1 VSGLLEAVEEVARLA
16 GAEGLRRFRKAGLTV
31 DTKADGSPVT
41 EADREAERLARAW
54 IEARFPEDGIV
65 GEEWGTVRPDARRV
79 WYLDPIDGTKAFVRG
94 VPLWGAMVGVA
105 EAGELVAG
113 CVHYPALDELVVA
126 ERGRGC
132 FWNGARARVSAV
144 SRLSEATVLCTDVKV
159 LPAAVER
166 VLRRGQVSRT
176 WGDCYG
182 YLLVA
187 TGRAEVMVD
196 AVMNPWDSA
205 ALLPIIEEAG
215 GVFTD
220 LQGVRTGLGASSVA
234 TNAALSKEVRGL
246 LASAPATALSGAF
259 SATAP
264 MATVVAQDART
275 GQVLM
280 VAHADAEAL
289 AKTVETGEM
298 HYRSRTRGLWHK
310 GGTSGNTQKVLS
322 LHLDCDG
329 DAVLARVLP
338 AGPACHTLD
347 PTCFH
352 DAPAA
357 EELGHLD
364 RTISERAAAPPGS
377 GSYTQKLLGNRNLR
391 LKKVGE
397 EATELVMALA
407 DRDLA
412 RAAEEAADVFYH
424 VLVALRAE
432 GLGLDDVRAVLA
444 ARARPGQAVAL
455 PVERSSPMATKAE
468 QFKSAEQR
476 KKAPVAKKAVKPSRA
491 ERTAA
496 AAVEAAKKTAP
507 PPKRLKGSEH
517 AQQMKSATAASRHGR
532 RGG

>member
-16 GAEGLRRFRKAGLTV
+16 GAEGKRRFRSAGLTV
-31 DTKADGSPVT
+31 DVKADGSPVT

-54 IEARFPEDGIV
+54 IEARFPQDGIV
-65 GEEWGTVRPDARRV
+65 GEEWGTVRPEARRR

-105 EAGELVAG
+105 EGDELVAG
-113 CVHYPALDELVVA
+113 CVYYPALDELVVA

-132 FWNGARARVSAV
+132 FWNGQRAHVSNVAR
-144 SRLSEATVLCTDVKV
+144 LEQATVLTTDVKA
-159 LPAAVER
+159 LPATVER
-166 VLRRGQVSRT
+166 LLRRGQVSRT

-220 LQGVRTGLGASSVA
+220 LDGVRTGLGKHSVA
-234 TNAALSKEVRGL
+234 TNAALSAEVRAIL
-246 LASAPATALSGAF
+246 KSTPATALPARF
-259 SATAP
+259 EAKAA

-275 GQVLM
+275 GEVLM

-289 AKTVETGEM
+289 QKTVETGEM

-310 GGTSGNTQKVLS
+310 GGTSGNTQKVQS

-357 EELGHLD
+357 EALGALD
-364 RTISERAAAPPGS
+364 RTIAERAAAPPGA
-377 GSYTQKLLGNRNLR
+377 SYTQKLLGNRNLR
-391 LKKVGE
+391 LKKIGE

-407 DRDLA
+407 DGDA
-412 RAAEEAADVFYH
+412 VRATEEAADVVYH
-424 VLVALRAE
+424 LLVGLRAM

-444 ARARPGQAVAL
+444 GR
-455 PVERSSPMATKAE
+455 
-468 QFKSAEQR
+468 
-476 KKAPVAKKAVKPSRA
+476 VK
-491 ERTAA
+491 
-496 AAVEAAKKTAP
+496 
-507 PPKRLKGSEH
+507 
-517 AQQMKSATAASRHGR
+517 
-532 RGG
+532 